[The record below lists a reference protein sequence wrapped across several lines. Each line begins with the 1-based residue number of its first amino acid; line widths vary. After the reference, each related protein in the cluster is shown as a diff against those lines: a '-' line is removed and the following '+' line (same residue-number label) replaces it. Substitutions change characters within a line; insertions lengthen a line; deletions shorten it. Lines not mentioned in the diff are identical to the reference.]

1 MVLNCKITLNGSLPL
16 DYVELSEPSILRLGE
31 RAPHKITKGMQ
42 PVSSR
47 WSSGRHKDGET
58 EI

>member
-31 RAPHKITKGMQ
+31 RAPHEITKGMQ

-47 WSSGRHKDGET
+47 
-58 EI
+58 